1 MRLLLLFSKL
11 CSMDDDD
18 DEDDDENDVDGVDI
32 DNSSD
37 CGVVAIVDCIELS
50 PTF

>member
-11 CSMDDDD
+11 CSMDDEVDD
-18 DEDDDENDVDGVDI
+18 DDDDDDGDME
-32 DNSSD
+32 NSSD
-37 CGVVAIVDCIELS
+37 CGVVAIVDCTELS